1 MHDTICTRDITQVRQ
16 PRDDRRRT
24 AEHCNC
30 ETLKPYKQ
38 WTPAPA
44 SEPRRAA
51 ASEEREWGVAR
62 RGEARRTGEVGGA
75 GPLERLP
82 GGGDLR
88 SSRRRGG
95 HPGGGGGGEG
105 QLVVVVVARGV
116 GGGGVPP
123 VRVGHGDPW
132 GRGPSSPLPLL
143 LEGSGFAP
151 RRERERKFAWRLR
164 MAEWRRRKGKEG
176 MTCWGRKPKEEGGN
190 LRFSGPW
197 WCCTQRS
204 WLLHAPRMNGPD
216 CICLRALWF
225 VWKVEKLEDLN
236 HMKNISMEAFEINDW
251 ILSYLFKFVC
261 NG

>member
-1 MHDTICTRDITQVRQ
+1 M
-16 PRDDRRRT
+16 
-24 AEHCNC
+24 
-30 ETLKPYKQ
+30 
-38 WTPAPA
+38 W
-44 SEPRRAA
+44 
-51 ASEEREWGVAR
+51 

-151 RRERERKFAWRLR
+151 RRERERGSLRGGCGWRSGG
-164 MAEWRRRKGKEG
+164 EGKE
-176 MTCWGRKPKEEGGN
+176 RKE
-190 LRFSGPW
+190 
-197 WCCTQRS
+197 
-204 WLLHAPRMNGPD
+204 
-216 CICLRALWF
+216 
-225 VWKVEKLEDLN
+225 
-236 HMKNISMEAFEINDW
+236 
-251 ILSYLFKFVC
+251 
-261 NG
+261 

>member
-1 MHDTICTRDITQVRQ
+1 M
-16 PRDDRRRT
+16 
-24 AEHCNC
+24 
-30 ETLKPYKQ
+30 
-38 WTPAPA
+38 W
-44 SEPRRAA
+44 
-51 ASEEREWGVAR
+51 

-75 GPLERLP
+75 GPLEWLP

-164 MAEWRRRKGKEG
+164 MAEWRRKGKEG

-190 LRFSGPW
+190 LRFSGPLDHTPW

-216 CICLRALWF
+216 CICLRAL
-225 VWKVEKLEDLN
+225 
-236 HMKNISMEAFEINDW
+236 
-251 ILSYLFKFVC
+251 
-261 NG
+261 

>member
-51 ASEEREWGVAR
+51 ASEEREWGV
-62 RGEARRTGEVGGA
+62 ARRTGEVGGA

-164 MAEWRRRKGKEG
+164 MAEWRRKGKEG

-204 WLLHAPRMNGPD
+204 SARTTHERSRLH
-216 CICLRALWF
+216 
-225 VWKVEKLEDLN
+225 
-236 HMKNISMEAFEINDW
+236 
-251 ILSYLFKFVC
+251 LS
-261 NG
+261 

>member
-1 MHDTICTRDITQVRQ
+1 
-16 PRDDRRRT
+16 
-24 AEHCNC
+24 
-30 ETLKPYKQ
+30 
-38 WTPAPA
+38 
-44 SEPRRAA
+44 
-51 ASEEREWGVAR
+51 VAR

-143 LEGSGFAP
+143 LVGSGIE
-151 RRERERKFAWRLR
+151 ERERGSLRGGCGWRSGG
-164 MAEWRRRKGKEG
+164 EGKE
-176 MTCWGRKPKEEGGN
+176 RKE
-190 LRFSGPW
+190 
-197 WCCTQRS
+197 
-204 WLLHAPRMNGPD
+204 
-216 CICLRALWF
+216 
-225 VWKVEKLEDLN
+225 
-236 HMKNISMEAFEINDW
+236 
-251 ILSYLFKFVC
+251 
-261 NG
+261 